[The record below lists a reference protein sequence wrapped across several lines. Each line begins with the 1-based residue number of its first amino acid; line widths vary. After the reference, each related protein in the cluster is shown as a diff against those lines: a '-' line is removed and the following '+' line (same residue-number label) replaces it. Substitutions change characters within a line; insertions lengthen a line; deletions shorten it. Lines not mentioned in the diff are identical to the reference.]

1 MKAAQGAMNNV
12 TAAAGDVLVALARS
26 HFGFVMSELQG
37 HLKTMR
43 GGACQEFVLTTL
55 SKLASSYALRCIP
68 FVEMTLLALHAM
80 LRQVE
85 SSRILRTICSG
96 E

>member
-1 MKAAQGAMNNV
+1 MNDV

-26 HFGFVMSELQG
+26 HFEFVMSELQG

-55 SKLASSYALRCIP
+55 SKLASNYGMAP
-68 FVEMTLLALHAM
+68 LA
-80 LRQVE
+80 
-85 SSRILRTICSG
+85 SCSG
-96 E
+96 LWATTARSRDPAPP

>member
-1 MKAAQGAMNNV
+1 MNNV

-55 SKLASSYALRCIP
+55 SKLASSYGMAP
-68 FVEMTLLALHAM
+68 LA
-80 LRQVE
+80 
-85 SSRILRTICSG
+85 SCSG
-96 E
+96 LWSMTARSRDPAPP